1 MCTHELICAIDRKV
15 LKMLS
20 ISNGFRVFAAYK
32 KYQRQKTPPMLWPP
46 TVVPLCVQCVRYIN
60 THTHKHTFSHSIL
73 VSNIRHSVCVCV
85 YVVLLHTFYPIHNV
99 VWSFIVLRC
108 SFRIYTT
115 EWCAL
120 LVSVCVHLNMYCII
134 YDLSTW
140 MIPLCTISLLFDN
153 NIESGRKWRE
163 YENVCVHK
171 TSVQNN

>member
-73 VSNIRHSVCVCV
+73 VSNIRHSLCVCL
-85 YVVLLHTFYPIHNV
+85 YVVLLNTFYPIHNV

-108 SFRIYTT
+108 SFCIYHWMMCIASFCLCPFEHVLYYIWFEHVDDSLMYNIVVVRQQYWIREKMKRI
-115 EWCAL
+115 WKC
-120 LVSVCVHLNMYCII
+120 M
-134 YDLSTW
+134 
-140 MIPLCTISLLFDN
+140 CT
-153 NIESGRKWRE
+153 
-163 YENVCVHK
+163 
-171 TSVQNN
+171 